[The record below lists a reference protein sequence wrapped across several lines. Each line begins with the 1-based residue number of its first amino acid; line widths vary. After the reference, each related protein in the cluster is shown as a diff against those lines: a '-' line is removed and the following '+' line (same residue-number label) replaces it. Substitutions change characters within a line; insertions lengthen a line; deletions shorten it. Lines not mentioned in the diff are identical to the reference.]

1 MVFRRRPFQPG
12 VFLAAAGIAA
22 LIMVTIV
29 VVPQWLA
36 QRARLEVLRLH
47 VAEVAQLAA
56 STVDGDLHR
65 QLLDPANYSPGLYG
79 RALEPLVRFHS
90 AIPDVFYVYTMVDR
104 QGETFFVLDTSVSPA
119 LTSKHKLRAS
129 AYMERFRLRA
139 EYSSDWLTQ
148 IGSGQTW
155 VTPTFQL
162 DDYGYFLTGHAPIKD
177 SQGRYSGFV
186 GVDFDLGYYMAQEK
200 RFRNIGIGS
209 LAAVA
214 LVALLIGFLVARY
227 HFDLQHQMRR
237 HYDSSIRD
245 ELTGLL
251 NRRGALDAVSRIPT
265 DPQSAHAALLV
276 DIDGLKA
283 INDTRGHA
291 AGDAAITRLAAT
303 IRATVRGDAIAA
315 RIGGDEFLIVAPR
328 CDGQAA
334 AKIAA
339 QIIDHLAIPAGNEPA
354 CSVSVGIS
362 IETGTADF
370 DGMYRRADEALYRA
384 KADGKNRS
392 VIYGRGNREA

>member
-22 LIMVTIV
+22 LVMVTIV
-29 VVPQWLA
+29 AVPQWLA

-65 QLLDPANYSPGLYG
+65 QLLDPANHSPELYA

-90 AIPDVFYVYTMVDR
+90 AIPDAFYVYTMVDR
-104 QGETFFVLDTSVSPA
+104 QGETFFVLDTSASPA
-119 LTSKHKLRAS
+119 LTVKHKLRMS
-129 AYMERFRLRA
+129 AYMERFELRS
-139 EYSSDWLTQ
+139 EYTSDWLQ
-148 IGSGQTW
+148 QLAAGNTW
-155 VTPTFQL
+155 VTPSFQT
-162 DDYGYFLTGHAPIKD
+162 DDYGYFLTGHAPIRD
-177 SQGRYSGFV
+177 SQGRYSGFA
-186 GVDFDLGYYMAQEK
+186 GVDFDLGYYLAQEA
-200 RFRNIGIGS
+200 RFRMIGVGS
-209 LAAVA
+209 LVAVA
-214 LVALLIGFLVARY
+214 MVALMIGFLVARY
-227 HFDLQHQMRR
+227 HFDLHHQMQR

-251 NRRGALDAVSRIPT
+251 NRRGALNAVSRMLT
-265 DPQSAHAALLV
+265 DPDSTHAALLV
-276 DIDGLKA
+276 DIDGLKS
-283 INDTRGHA
+283 INDTQGHA

-303 IRATVRGDAIAA
+303 IRATVRGDDIAA

-328 CDGQAA
+328 CNEAAA

-339 QIIDHLAIPAGNEPA
+339 QIINRLSSPSENQLA

-362 IETGTADF
+362 IETGNADF

-384 KADGKNRS
+384 KGTGKNRS
-392 VIYGRGNREA
+392 VVYHAT

>member
-1 MVFRRRPFQPG
+1 
-12 VFLAAAGIAA
+12 
-22 LIMVTIV
+22 
-29 VVPQWLA
+29 
-36 QRARLEVLRLH
+36 
-47 VAEVAQLAA
+47 
-56 STVDGDLHR
+56 
-65 QLLDPANYSPGLYG
+65 
-79 RALEPLVRFHS
+79 
-90 AIPDVFYVYTMVDR
+90 
-104 QGETFFVLDTSVSPA
+104 
-119 LTSKHKLRAS
+119 
-129 AYMERFRLRA
+129 
-139 EYSSDWLTQ
+139 
-148 IGSGQTW
+148 

-186 GVDFDLGYYMAQEK
+186 GVDFDLGYYLAQEE

-209 LAAVA
+209 LVAVA
-214 LVALLIGFLVARY
+214 LAALLIGFLVARY
-227 HFDLQHQMRR
+227 HFDLHHQMRR

-251 NRRGALDAVSRIPT
+251 NRRGALDAVSRMLT
-265 DPQSAHAALLV
+265 DPHSAHAALLV
-276 DIDGLKA
+276 DIDGLKT

-303 IRATVRGDAIAA
+303 IRATVRGDDIAA

-328 CDGQAA
+328 CDDQAA

-339 QIIDHLAIPAGNEPA
+339 QIIHGLTIPAEPA

-362 IETGTADF
+362 IETGKADF

-384 KADGKNRS
+384 KAQGKNRS
-392 VIYGRGNREA
+392 VAYGRGNREA

>member
-22 LIMVTIV
+22 LVMVTIV
-29 VVPQWLA
+29 AVPQWLA

-56 STVDGDLHR
+56 STVEGDLHR
-65 QLLDPANYSPGLYG
+65 QLLDPANYTPELYA

-90 AIPDVFYVYTMVDR
+90 AIPDAFYVYTMVDR
-104 QGETFFVLDTSVSPA
+104 QGETFFVLDTSASPA
-119 LTSKHKLRAS
+119 LKATHKLRTS
-129 AYMERFRLRA
+129 AYMERFALRS
-139 EYSSDWLTQ
+139 EYTSDWLQ
-148 IGSGQTW
+148 QLAAGNTW
-155 VTPTFQL
+155 VTPSFQA
-162 DDYGYFLTGHAPIKD
+162 DDYGYFLTGHAPIRD

-186 GVDFDLGYYMAQEK
+186 GVDFDLGYYLAQEQ
-200 RFRNIGIGS
+200 RFRMIGIGS
-209 LAAVA
+209 LIAVA
-214 LVALLIGFLVARY
+214 LVALMIGVLVARY
-227 HFDLQHQMRR
+227 HFDLHHQMQR
-237 HYDSSIRD
+237 HYDTSIRD

-251 NRRGALDAVSRIPT
+251 NRRGALNAVSRMPT
-265 DPQSAHAALLV
+265 DPYSTHAALLV
-276 DIDGLKA
+276 DIDGLKT
-283 INDTRGHA
+283 INDTQGHA

-303 IRATVRGDAIAA
+303 IRATVRGDDIAA

-328 CDGQAA
+328 CNEEVAG
-334 AKIAA
+334 KIAA
-339 QIIDHLAIPAGNEPA
+339 QIINRLSAPSENQLA

-384 KADGKNRS
+384 KAEGKNRS
-392 VIYGRGNREA
+392 VVYQAS

>member
-12 VFLAAAGIAA
+12 VFLATAGIAA
-22 LIMVTIV
+22 LVMVTIV
-29 VVPQWLA
+29 GVPQWLA

-65 QLLDPANYSPGLYG
+65 QLLDPANHSPELYD

-90 AIPDVFYVYTMVDR
+90 AIPDAFYVYTMVER
-104 QGETFFVLDTSVSPA
+104 QGETFFVLDTSTSPA
-119 LTSKHKLRAS
+119 LATPHKLRAS
-129 AYMERFRLRA
+129 AYMEPFRLRTQYA
-139 EYSSDWLTQ
+139 SDWLEQ
-148 IGSGQTW
+148 IGAGKTW
-155 VTPTFQL
+155 VTPSFQL
-162 DDYGYFLTGHAPIKD
+162 DDYGYFLTGHAPIRD

-186 GVDFDLGYYMAQEK
+186 GVDFDLGYYMAQEE
-200 RFRNIGIGS
+200 RFRIIGIGS
-209 LAAVA
+209 LVAVA
-214 LVALLIGFLVARY
+214 LVALLIGFLVSRY
-227 HFDLQHQMRR
+227 HFDLHHQMQR

-251 NRRGALDAVSRIPT
+251 NRRGALDAVSRMPP
-265 DPQSAHAALLV
+265 DPDSAHAALLV

-283 INDTRGHA
+283 INDTQGHA

-303 IRATVRGDAIAA
+303 IRATVRGNDIAA

-328 CDGQAA
+328 CTEEAA

-339 QIIDHLAIPAGNEPA
+339 QIINRLSSPSENQPA
-354 CSVSVGIS
+354 CGVSVGIS
-362 IETGTADF
+362 IETGPADF

-384 KADGKNRS
+384 KGEGKNRS
-392 VIYGRGNREA
+392 VVYQAS